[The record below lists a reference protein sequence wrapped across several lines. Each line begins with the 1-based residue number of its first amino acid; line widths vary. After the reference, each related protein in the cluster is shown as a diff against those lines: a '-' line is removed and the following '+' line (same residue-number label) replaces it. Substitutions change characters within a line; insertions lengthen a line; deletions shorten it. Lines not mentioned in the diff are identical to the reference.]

1 MLKKFAN
8 IFLTFFSLF
17 VLELISQVIILKF
30 ENKFSIIFKPLANNI
45 FRLKSINEQLVN
57 YQISWDFK
65 NNKMKPGVYMH
76 KDIKYNIN
84 SKGFRGKEFEIEKK
98 KIRIAVFGG
107 STTIGLESPEDKTYP
122 YQLEQFL
129 NKSSDSYEVINMG
142 FGSKSL
148 RFIKSLFFNEVYI
161 YKPDFIIIYN
171 NRNSIMYDGSSVEH
185 SFENAKILRIH
196 YSLLDNIM
204 TYRLIK
210 KIYNKIYNYNINTK
224 YLKSPFHNKGIS
236 KEYLLNGYKNSL
248 IEIIKFANE
257 KKIKVVLVKEAYN
270 FNSNI
275 IEEVNIFSIDDL
287 IEKYEKNFFI
297 QKYNLDETSNFW
309 IVLGAIL
316 NKKLDELTNFD
327 NVIVVDPIKK
337 LLKSKDNFTDYIHLT
352 PRGNEILAKEIYNSI
367 IN

>member
-1 MLKKFAN
+1 
-8 IFLTFFSLF
+8 
-17 VLELISQVIILKF
+17 
-30 ENKFSIIFKPLANNI
+30 
-45 FRLKSINEQLVN
+45 
-57 YQISWDFK
+57 
-65 NNKMKPGVYMH
+65 MK
-76 KDIKYNIN
+76 
-84 SKGFRGKEFEIEKK
+84 
-98 KIRIAVFGG
+98 
-107 STTIGLESPEDKTYP
+107 
-122 YQLEQFL
+122 
-129 NKSSDSYEVINMG
+129 
-142 FGSKSL
+142 
-148 RFIKSLFFNEVYI
+148 
-161 YKPDFIIIYN
+161 
-171 NRNSIMYDGSSVEH
+171 
-185 SFENAKILRIH
+185 
-196 YSLLDNIM
+196 
-204 TYRLIK
+204 
-210 KIYNKIYNYNINTK
+210 
-224 YLKSPFHNKGIS
+224 
-236 KEYLLNGYKNSL
+236 
-248 IEIIKFANE
+248 NE